1 MSIEIKNKVNSILDD
16 AVSCGLEFPSL
27 RAIRAQIGKGSYST
41 IAEAVKEWKQAKMAA
56 ASMPV
61 TADLSMEESEAVST
75 AVWNAV
81 SPIIA
86 KRLSRQNECA
96 ESAWEETRREIDRLC
111 QSAEDQLAEE
121 QALKEARLK
130 AERQR
135 EYFEYR
141 NQALSKELE
150 ETKARLSHVE
160 TELGKE
166 RLRRQKAELEV
177 SGLQSAVD
185 TLRQVI
191 PALKKM
197 KSPVPDPEMSGK
209 KA

>member
-1 MSIEIKNKVNSILDD
+1 MSIEIKNKVKSILDD
-16 AVSCGLEFPSL
+16 AVTRGLEFPSL

-41 IAEAVKEWKQAKMAA
+41 IAEAVKEWKQAKMAT

-61 TADLSMEESEAVST
+61 TADLSMEESEAVSG

-86 KRLSRQNECA
+86 KRLTRQNECA

-111 QSAEDQLAEE
+111 QTAEDQLAEE

-130 AERQR
+130 AERER
-135 EYFEYR
+135 EYLEYR

-150 ETKARLSHVE
+150 ETKAELSRVA

-166 RLRRQKAELEV
+166 RLMLQKAELEV
-177 SGLQSAVD
+177 SGLQAAVD

-191 PALKKM
+191 LVLKQKAIP
-197 KSPVPDPEMSGK
+197 KMSGK
-209 KA
+209 KV

>member
-1 MSIEIKNKVNSILDD
+1 MSIEIKNKVKSILDD
-16 AVSCGLEFPSL
+16 AVTRGLEFPSL

-61 TADLSMEESEAVST
+61 TADLSMEESEAV
-75 AVWNAV
+75 WNAV

-86 KRLSRQNECA
+86 KRLTRQNECA

-111 QSAEDQLAEE
+111 QTAEDQLAEE

-130 AERQR
+130 AERER
-135 EYFEYR
+135 EYLEYR

-150 ETKARLSHVE
+150 ETKAELSRVA

-166 RLRRQKAELEV
+166 RLMLQKAELEV
-177 SGLQSAVD
+177 SGLQAAVD

-191 PALKKM
+191 LVLKQKAIP
-197 KSPVPDPEMSGK
+197 KMSGK
-209 KA
+209 KV

>member
-1 MSIEIKNKVNSILDD
+1 MSIEIKNKVKSILDD
-16 AVSCGLEFPSL
+16 AVTRGLEFPSL

-61 TADLSMEESEAVST
+61 TADLSMEESEAVSG

-86 KRLSRQNECA
+86 KRLTRQNECA

-111 QSAEDQLAEE
+111 QTAEDQLAEE

-130 AERQR
+130 AERERER
-135 EYFEYR
+135 EYLEYR

-150 ETKARLSHVE
+150 ETKAELSRVA

-166 RLRRQKAELEV
+166 RLMLQKAELEV
-177 SGLQSAVD
+177 SGLQAAVD

-191 PALKKM
+191 LVLKQKAIP
-197 KSPVPDPEMSGK
+197 KMSGK
-209 KA
+209 KV

>member
-1 MSIEIKNKVNSILDD
+1 MSIEIKNKVYSILDD
-16 AVSCGLEFPSL
+16 AVSRGLEFPSL

-86 KRLSRQNECA
+86 KRLTRHNECA

-111 QSAEDQLAEE
+111 QTAEDQLAEE

-130 AERQR
+130 AERER

-166 RLRRQKAELEV
+166 RLMRQKAELEV

-197 KSPVPDPEMSGK
+197 KSPIPDPEMSGK

>member
-1 MSIEIKNKVNSILDD
+1 MSIEIKNKVKSILDD
-16 AVSCGLEFPSL
+16 AVTRGLEFPSL

-61 TADLSMEESEAVST
+61 TADLSMEESEAVSG

-86 KRLSRQNECA
+86 KRLTRQNECA

-111 QSAEDQLAEE
+111 QTAEDQLAEE

-130 AERQR
+130 AERERER
-135 EYFEYR
+135 EYLEYR

-150 ETKARLSHVE
+150 ETKAELSRVA

-166 RLRRQKAELEV
+166 RLMLQKAELEV
-177 SGLQSAVD
+177 SGLQAAVD

-191 PALKKM
+191 LVLKQKAIP
-197 KSPVPDPEMSGK
+197 KMSGK
-209 KA
+209 KG